1 MPPFLTVYAARV
13 YSTRPA
19 RRVCPPK
26 FVMKDLANTGPVMSS
41 EPRGGSGEMFDA
53 IAPRYDLLNR
63 LLSLGIDQRWRR
75 LLVRRLE
82 LTPGARVLDHATGTA
97 DLALMIA
104 RSEPSVRVL
113 GLDPS
118 AEMLRIG
125 QVKVSAAGLSERV
138 ELRRGDAERLDGIES
153 HSQDA
158 VSIAFG
164 IRNVPDR
171 LQALRE
177 FARVT
182 RPGGRVAVLEL
193 SEPQGGL
200 LGPLARWHVHTV
212 VPWLGALLSGA
223 REYRY
228 LQRSIAAFPPPQE
241 FARSMTESGLRVLSI
256 EPLTFGVCHL
266 YVGTPAS

>member
-1 MPPFLTVYAARV
+1 MKELADAAPPVAA
-13 YSTRPA
+13 
-19 RRVCPPK
+19 
-26 FVMKDLANTGPVMSS
+26 

-75 LLVRRLE
+75 ELVRRLE
-82 LTPGARVLDHATGTA
+82 LPPVARVLDHATGTA
-97 DLALMIA
+97 DLAILIA
-104 RSEPSVRVL
+104 RSCPGASVL

-125 QVKVSAAGLSERV
+125 RDKIKAAGLADRV
-138 ELRRGDAERLDGIES
+138 ELRRGDAERLDGLES
-153 HSQDA
+153 GSFDG
-158 VSIAFG
+158 VSMAFG

-171 LQALRE
+171 PRALAELR
-177 FARVT
+177 RVT
-182 RPGGRVAVLEL
+182 RPGGRVAILEL
-193 SEPQGGL
+193 SEPRGGL

-228 LQRSIAAFPPPQE
+228 LQRSIEAFPPPGE
-241 FARSMTESGLRVLSI
+241 FAKLMEQAGLRVLAAQ
-256 EPLTFGVCHL
+256 PLTFGVCHL
-266 YVGTPAS
+266 YVGTPAT